1 MDSENG
7 LCDELLE
14 EILRRLQSF
23 SELNSVG
30 LVCKRWLTIHRRSKT
45 TLGLRLPDPPL
56 SLSSLLFHYPRL
68 TTLRIVPEDL
78 STCNSIASDCA
89 LHAVAYNCAYLK
101 ELRFF
106 AGPVS
111 PSSLEVLA
119 AGCVSLSSL
128 KILGFGP
135 LCFRWLIGFGSLR
148 ELSVTYVDCKG
159 AGFQIGSGF
168 DHGNQFAEV
177 NLPLEKLCLTG
188 IGPGDLGLGWLWRS
202 CRKLQKLQLCSCAG
216 TGDTAS
222 SSFINCLPGL
232 REIELRTC
240 RTIAGRVLRHVAENC
255 GSLISLVLYDG
266 GDREGLFQVIRQ
278 CKTLQILDLRL
289 PLDLDDEG
297 LSVIAQNCRE
307 LRILRLYSCC
317 LISGCGIK
325 LLGPALSSRLEEL
338 VLVNCDVLERE
349 LGVLTSL
356 GQHFKLLKKLDLS
369 YNEGL
374 VDKELMSML
383 VSCPSLVEIKLR
395 GCRGLT
401 DNVVFSVFKSCQS
414 LKTLDIAKCHKISTE
429 AIEFLILNSSKLQ
442 RILVE
447 DSKLSDCA
455 RNWVSWKRIELS

>member
-14 EILRRLQSF
+14 EILRLQSF

-30 LVCKRWLTIHRRSKT
+30 QVCKRWLSIHRRNKT
-45 TLGLRLPDPPL
+45 TLGLRLPDPSL
-56 SLSSLLFHYPRL
+56 SLSSLLSHSPYL

-78 STCNSIASDCA
+78 STCSSIASDCG
-89 LHAVAYNCAYLK
+89 VVNNCAYLK
-101 ELRFF
+101 ELRFL

-119 AGCVSLSSL
+119 TGCVSLASL

-135 LCFRWLIGFGSLR
+135 LCFR
-148 ELSVTYVDCKG
+148 
-159 AGFQIGSGF
+159 F
-168 DHGNQFAEV
+168 DHGDQFAEV

-188 IGPGDLGLGWLWRS
+188 IGPADLGLGWLWRS

-240 RTIAGRVLRHVAENC
+240 RTIAGRVLHHVAENC
-255 GSLISLVLYDG
+255 GSLISL
-266 GDREGLFQVIRQ
+266 VIRQ

-289 PLDLDDEG
+289 PLDLDNAG
-297 LSVIAQNCRE
+297 LSVIAQNYRE
-307 LRILRLYSCC
+307 LRILRLYSWSS
-317 LISGCGIK
+317 LKENWGYK
-325 LLGPALSSRLEEL
+325 LLW
-338 VLVNCDVLERE
+338 
-349 LGVLTSL
+349 

-374 VDKELMSML
+374 VDNELMSML
-383 VSCPSLVEIKLR
+383 VS
-395 GCRGLT
+395 
-401 DNVVFSVFKSCQS
+401 N
-414 LKTLDIAKCHKISTE
+414 
-429 AIEFLILNSSKLQ
+429 NS
-442 RILVE
+442 
-447 DSKLSDCA
+447 
-455 RNWVSWKRIELS
+455 